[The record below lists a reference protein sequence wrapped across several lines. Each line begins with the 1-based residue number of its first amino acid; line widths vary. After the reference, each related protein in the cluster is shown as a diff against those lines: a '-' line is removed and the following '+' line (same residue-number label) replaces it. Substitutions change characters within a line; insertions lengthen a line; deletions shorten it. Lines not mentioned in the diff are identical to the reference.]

1 MLMEVH
7 SVVISKSEHSRLVC
21 FFFFFFFN
29 ELMLKLVTEKKS
41 HSVRCGVFGFDND
54 FLIDLRT
61 VGRWLESKFYVL
73 LCFAFAVSVSSVDE
87 LLWSLIYSAAGGALM
102 QL

>member
-21 FFFFFFFN
+21 IFFFFN

-41 HSVRCGVFGFDND
+41 HSVRCCVFGCDND

-61 VGRWLESKFYVL
+61 VGR
-73 LCFAFAVSVSSVDE
+73 
-87 LLWSLIYSAAGGALM
+87 
-102 QL
+102 